1 VDYYFGGGGTRQVTL
16 EELPDP
22 SVAVITASP
31 GPTWKC
37 LIARGPIVFTSDT
50 PDFPG
55 VCVILIVSP
64 LARVKPPILID
75 GVLQVSPADTR

>member
-1 VDYYFGGGGTRQVTL
+1 MDPYLGGGGTRQVTL

-37 LIARGPIVFTSDT
+37 RMFAWPIVFTKAT
-50 PDFPG
+50 PALPG
-55 VCVILIVSP
+55 VWVILIVSP
-64 LARVKPPILID
+64 GARTKPPSLITG
-75 GVLQVSPADTR
+75 GVQLSPAPTL